1 MQPSLNT
8 SLTAQVPSRLKVETA
23 TVVVLAICIFLSFYF
38 TFLSFQAI
46 EDALKKQLVTFAAY
60 FIISGA
66 VILAILMIHIGI
78 KKAFSRVADELRSR
92 EEPSEHE
99 G

>member
-1 MQPSLNT
+1 
-8 SLTAQVPSRLKVETA
+8 LKVETA

-38 TFLSFQAI
+38 TFLSFQTM
-46 EDALKKQLVTFAAY
+46 DDTLKKQLVTFAAY
-60 FIISGA
+60 SIITGV
-66 VILAILMIHIGI
+66 VILAILMIQVGI

-92 EEPSEHE
+92 GEPSEHE

>member
-1 MQPSLNT
+1 VL
-8 SLTAQVPSRLKVETA
+8 SRLKVESA

-38 TFLSFQAI
+38 TFLSFQAT

-60 FIISGA
+60 FIISGV

-78 KKAFSRVADELRSR
+78 KKAFSRVEDQLKHS
-92 EEPSEHE
+92 EEPLEHE
-99 G
+99 KV

>member
-1 MQPSLNT
+1 
-8 SLTAQVPSRLKVETA
+8 LKVESA
-23 TVVVLAICIFLSFYF
+23 AVVLFAISIFLSFYF

-46 EDALKKQLVTFAAY
+46 DDVLKKHFVTFAAY
-60 FIISGA
+60 SLITGVI
-66 VILAILMIHIGI
+66 ILASLLIHLGI
-78 KKAFSRVADELRSR
+78 KKAFSRVGDQLRSG